1 MNEVVKTILERRSV
15 RKFDQH
21 PVEEAIVREIIECG
35 RSAPNA
41 WGHQTFEF
49 YAITDRKLMREL
61 AELTAKFLGGEPED
75 HLFFSAP
82 LIILISD
89 IRDNYMRLA
98 DAGCA
103 MENMFLAARSQ
114 GVGSV
119 WINQFSPICDKLEV
133 IDKFESIGIA
143 KNRVV
148 TSLGAFGYPAEEPK
162 PKELISAVHY
172 IRSEAEA

>member
-15 RKFDQH
+15 RKFDQR

-119 WINQFSPICDKLEV
+119 WINQF
-133 IDKFESIGIA
+133 ESIGIA

>member
-1 MNEVVKTILERRSV
+1 MNEVIKTILERRSV
-15 RKFDQH
+15 RRFAQRPID
-21 PVEEAIVREIIECG
+21 EALVREIIECG

-49 YAITDRKLMREL
+49 FAVTDRTLMREL
-61 AELTAKFLGGEPED
+61 AELTARYLGGEPEE
-75 HLFFSAP
+75 HMFFDAP

-103 MENMFLAARSQ
+103 MENMFLAARSH
-114 GVGSV
+114 GIGSV

-133 IDKFESIGIA
+133 IEKFETIGIA
-143 KNRVV
+143 KNRIV
-148 TSLGAFGYPAEEPK
+148 TSLGAFGYPDETPQ

-172 IRSEAEA
+172 LR

>member
-15 RKFDQH
+15 RKFDQR

-82 LIILISD
+82 LIMLISG

-103 MENMFLAARSQ
+103 M
-114 GVGSV
+114 
-119 WINQFSPICDKLEV
+119 
-133 IDKFESIGIA
+133 
-143 KNRVV
+143 
-148 TSLGAFGYPAEEPK
+148 
-162 PKELISAVHY
+162 
-172 IRSEAEA
+172 

>member
-15 RKFDQH
+15 RKFDQR

-133 IDKFESIGIA
+133 IDKFESMAGPSSTAARILSPSSRTA
-143 KNRVV
+143 CSPRKRTLR
-148 TSLGAFGYPAEEPK
+148 TSMTGSIP
-162 PKELISAVHY
+162 S
-172 IRSEAEA
+172 

>member
-1 MNEVVKTILERRSV
+1 
-15 RKFDQH
+15 
-21 PVEEAIVREIIECG
+21 
-35 RSAPNA
+35 
-41 WGHQTFEF
+41 
-49 YAITDRKLMREL
+49 
-61 AELTAKFLGGEPED
+61 
-75 HLFFSAP
+75 
-82 LIILISD
+82 
-89 IRDNYMRLA
+89 MRLA

>member
-1 MNEVVKTILERRSV
+1 MRRFAQ
-15 RKFDQH
+15 R
-21 PVEEAIVREIIECG
+21 PVDDALVHEIIECG

-49 YAITDRKLMREL
+49 YAIADQKLMREL
-61 AELTAKFLGGEPED
+61 AELTAKYLGGEPED
-75 HLFFSAP
+75 HNFFSAP
-82 LIILISD
+82 LIILITD

-103 MENMFLAARSQ
+103 MENMFLAACSH
-114 GVGSV
+114 GIGSV
-119 WINQFSPICDKLEV
+119 WINQFSPICEKLEV
-133 IDKFESIGIA
+133 IEKFESIGIA

-148 TSLGAFGYPAEEPK
+148 TSLGAFGYPAETPA

-172 IRSEAEA
+172 IGLEANS